1 MAGRAAPTGFLFLT
15 TIFLSACM
23 GLGEI
28 GVAPTFDLNPI
39 YTAAART
46 HSAELTAAATTPAS
60 VRNTPT
66 TIITTRPPLEVEAT
80 ATFIPIPLEATA
92 TAFEIPLSPTLL
104 IPTLTPRA
112 LYEGPACDAA
122 LTLRDLTFPDG
133 ASVRAKGGFFK
144 EWLVENTGTCP
155 WSEGYWLVHVDGP
168 QMGYKPQK
176 LRKVS
181 EPTIVWPGG
190 VAEIGTKLVA
200 PSKLGYYTST
210 FQLMNDWGGSP
221 FGWLMVRVMV
231 TGK

>member
-1 MAGRAAPTGFLFLT
+1 MAGRAAPKGFLFLT

-23 GLGEI
+23 GIGEI
-28 GVAPTFDLNPI
+28 GAAPTFDVNPI
-39 YTAAART
+39 YTAAAKT

-60 VRNTPT
+60 IQNTPT
-66 TIITTRPPLEVEAT
+66 SRITSLPPLGVEIT
-80 ATFIPIPLEATA
+80 STFIPIPLESTS
-92 TAFEIPLSPTLL
+92 TAFEIPLSPTL
-104 IPTLTPRA
+104 IFPTLTPQA
-112 LYEGPACDAA
+112 LASGPACDAA

-133 ASVRAKGGFFK
+133 SSVRANGGFYK

-155 WSEGYWLVHVDGP
+155 WSEGYWLVHVAGP
-168 QMGYKPQK
+168 EMGYKPQK

-190 VAEIGTKLVA
+190 VAEIGTKLKA
-200 PSKLGYYTST
+200 PSKLGYSTST
-210 FQLMNDWGGSP
+210 FQLMNDWGGAP

>member
-23 GLGEI
+23 GIGEI
-28 GVAPTFDLNPI
+28 GAAPTFDLDPI

-60 VRNTPT
+60 VKKTPT
-66 TIITTRPPLEVEAT
+66 TLITTRPPLEVEAT

-133 ASVRAKGGFFK
+133 SSVRATGHFFK

-190 VAEIGTKLVA
+190 VAEIGTRLRA
-200 PSKLGYYTST
+200 PNKLGYYTST

-221 FGWLMVRVMV
+221 FGWLMVNVMV